1 MASIGENIRTFLF
14 GAPERKE
21 APQVVMNYTGVQHYR
36 RDKFDAY
43 ADEGYSQNAIVYR
56 CVNEI
61 ANGAASIPFKAF
73 QVEIELEQHPLL
85 TFIKKPNAT
94 QAGVE
99 YFQSLYSFLLIS
111 GN

>member
-1 MASIGENIRTFLF
+1 MASIGENIRAFLF

-43 ADEGYSQNAIVYR
+43 ADEGYRQNAIVYR

-61 ANGAASIPFKAF
+61 AHGAASIPSTQPDAGRGRIFPEP
-73 QVEIELEQHPLL
+73 V
-85 TFIKKPNAT
+85 FIPAT
-94 QAGVE
+94 
-99 YFQSLYSFLLIS
+99 IW
-111 GN
+111 